1 MAKLTEK
8 IVAITGNAA
17 VAQAMRQINPDV
29 VAAYPITPQTDI
41 AETFA
46 EFVADGL
53 VDTEY
58 VTVESEHS
66 AMSACVGASA
76 AGARVMTAT
85 SSQGLALMWEIL
97 YIAAGMRLPITMTN
111 VNRCLSAP
119 INIHCDHSDSMG
131 ARDSGWIQIYSE
143 NAQEAYDNV
152 IQAIRIAEHKSVLL
166 PVMVNM
172 DGFIVSHSIER
183 VELLDD
189 EVVKRFVG
197 EYKPVYPLLDVEN
210 PVTHGPFD
218 GLGGFYFEHKKAQIE
233 AIERS
238 RKVVL
243 DVADEFKRISGRE
256 YGCFEPYRLDDAEV
270 ALVVLNSAAG
280 TSKCVV
286 DAMREEG
293 YPVGILKLRV
303 FRPFLARE
311 LSEALKHLKAVAILE
326 RATSPGSFGPLY
338 AEIRSALYDLEARP
352 KMVNLIYGLGGREFR
367 PEHAKEA
374 FGVCLKVA
382 QTKRV
387 EKPLGYL
394 GLKEVE
400 VIS

>member
-1 MAKLTEK
+1 
-8 IVAITGNAA
+8 
-17 VAQAMRQINPDV
+17 
-29 VAAYPITPQTDI
+29 
-41 AETFA
+41 
-46 EFVADGL
+46 
-53 VDTEY
+53 
-58 VTVESEHS
+58 
-66 AMSACVGASA
+66 
-76 AGARVMTAT
+76 
-85 SSQGLALMWEIL
+85 MWEVL

-166 PVMVNM
+166 PVIVNM

-197 EYKPVYPLLDVEN
+197 EYKPVYPLLDVDN

-238 RKVVL
+238 RKAIL

-270 ALVVLNSAAG
+270 AIVVLNSAAG

-303 FRPFLARE
+303 FRPFPARE

-387 EKPLGYL
+387 EKSLGYL